1 MDRGAWWAAVHGIA
15 KSQTGVSD
23 LTLSHFHHRISLIFV
38 CVCVCLCVCVCVC
51 VCVYSVISNSSQHF
65 WTAVRQASLPTEF
78 FRQEY

>member
-23 LTLSHFHHRISLIFV
+23 LTLSHFHHRISLICV
-38 CVCVCLCVCVCVC
+38 CVCVCVRVC
-51 VCVYSVISNSSQHF
+51 VCVYSVISNSSQPF
-65 WTAVRQASLPTEF
+65 WTAVRQASLSTGF